1 VRGRGKRP
9 LERGMRVR
17 LRLWG
22 ESEGEGKEEKV
33 RKKSTRVKKKGRYN
47 D

>member
-17 LRLWG
+17 LRVWG

-33 RKKSTRVKKKGRYN
+33 NRQRVKKKGRYN